1 MSLDDMIASMRRLGT
16 LPELAAAKAAPLVS
30 AVSKV
35 SAAAGRT
42 PNGDPWPPRKDGHPA
57 LQNAAAAVSAV
68 AVGSVVQIRLDG
80 TSTGDQQVQAIQNAR
95 RQIIPASGEG
105 IPAPIASA
113 IAAGVDA
120 AFREIV

>member
-1 MSLDDMIASMRRLGT
+1 M
-16 LPELAAAKAAPLVS
+16 PYPLVLKTS
-30 AVSKV
+30 ALTLTGPASVTV
-35 SAAAGRT
+35 PAV
-42 PNGDPWPPRKDGHPA
+42 PPK
-57 LQNAAAAVSAV
+57 LAVMVLELVLVYVCCDVA